1 MLHALGFTS
10 SSWPLFRMPDGRT
23 PRTPRGSDGSVPYTA
38 NYTCPTGAVGTVRV
52 PATNTIAVG
61 SERGV
66 TVARMV
72 TPKVRSVARDV
83 FGCDTLGGAELE
95 NQPTWLGSCWGSHW
109 EQRLF
114 VSDLMAATTSHSAV
128 YSALT
133 LAALEDSG
141 WYEANYTMA
150 EPLLWGRLQGCSF
163 VSSKCVDNGAALATP
178 TPTFCT
184 TDGARG
190 CTVDHKAVATCN
202 LSPLSVAVP
211 APFQYFPSD
220 PTKGGTQITAD
231 FCPCAHPQSNR
242 NES

>member
-1 MLHALGFTS
+1 MSRITPYLCWRPPLAEALAAG
-10 SSWPLFRMPDGRT
+10 
-23 PRTPRGSDGSVPYTA
+23 V
-38 NYTCPTGAVGTVRV
+38 GAVG
-52 PATNTIAVG
+52 A
-61 SERGV
+61 RGWP
-66 TVARMV
+66 R
-72 TPKVRSVARDV
+72 
-83 FGCDTLGGAELE
+83 G
-95 NQPTWLGSCWGSHW
+95 
-109 EQRLF
+109 
-114 VSDLMAATTSHSAV
+114 
-128 YSALT
+128 
-133 LAALEDSG
+133 LASQMTASG
-141 WYEANYTMA
+141 
-150 EPLLWGRLQGCSF
+150 GCSF